1 MTRRVDFS
9 STNDMERVVE
19 AAESLGAFPDLEDD
33 VERLARDVFKTMRLN
48 DPMRPTFLDAVK
60 LGWMLAQKKERMIHH
75 DRKN

>member
-1 MTRRVDFS
+1 MIKRIDFS

-60 LGWMLAQKKERMIHH
+60 LGWMLAERTKG
-75 DRKN
+75 DRP

>member
-1 MTRRVDFS
+1 MTKRVDFS

-60 LGWMLAQKKERMIHH
+60 LGWMLAERTKG
-75 DRKN
+75 DRP

>member
-1 MTRRVDFS
+1 MTKRIDFS

-60 LGWMLAQKKERMIHH
+60 LGWMLAQKTEKG
-75 DRKN
+75 

>member
-1 MTRRVDFS
+1 MTKRIDFS

-60 LGWMLAQKKERMIHH
+60 LGWMLAERTKGDHP
-75 DRKN
+75 